1 MNYSELAFSDAAKVL
16 QEKYGSR
23 AAYEQMEKRNVVDG
37 LTDNEIHFIANQDH
51 FYLASLGENGFP
63 YIQHRGG
70 PNGFVKVL
78 DNKTIAFVDFSG
90 NKQYISAG
98 NIATDPKV
106 AMIMVS
112 YPHKARLKLYAKA
125 RVVQLADDPE
135 LFARIDV
142 TGYQHRPERMII
154 LEIAAYDWNCPQHI
168 TPRYTAEEV
177 ESAFSSQ
184 RRRIADLE
192 EDNKRMKAEL
202 QNLRNK
208 I

>member
-1 MNYSELAFSDAAKVL
+1 MNYSELGFSEAAKLL

-23 AAYEQMEKRNVVDG
+23 TAYEQMEKRNVVDG
-37 LTDNEIHFIANQDH
+37 LTDNEISFIANQDH

-70 PNGFVKVL
+70 PSGFVKVL

-98 NIATDPKV
+98 NIQTEPKV
-106 AMIMVS
+106 ALIMVS

-125 RVVQLADDPE
+125 RIVELADEPE

-142 TGYQHRPERMII
+142 AEYKHKSERMMV

-168 TPRYTAEEV
+168 TPRYTAAEV
-177 ESAFSSQ
+177 ESAFASQ
-184 RRRIADLE
+184 RRRIVDLE

-202 QNLRNK
+202 QNLK
-208 I
+208 HT

>member
-1 MNYSELAFSDAAKVL
+1 MNYSELGFSEAAKLL

-23 AAYEQMEKRNVVDG
+23 TAYEQMEKRNVVDG
-37 LTDNEIHFIANQDH
+37 LTENEISFIANQDH
-51 FYLASLGENGFP
+51 FYMASLGENGFP
-63 YIQHRGG
+63 YVQHRGG

-78 DNKTIAFVDFSG
+78 DNKTIAFVDYSG

-98 NIATDPKV
+98 NIQTEPKV
-106 AMIMVS
+106 ALIMVS

-125 RVVQLADDPE
+125 RIVELADQPE

-142 TGYQHRPERMII
+142 TGYKHKPERMFV

-177 ESAFSSQ
+177 ESAFASQ
-184 RRRIADLE
+184 RRSIAEVE

-202 QNLRNK
+202 QNLRK
-208 I
+208 

>member
-1 MNYSELAFSDAAKVL
+1 MNYSELGFSEAAKLL

-23 AAYEQMEKRNVVDG
+23 TAYEQMEKRNIVDG
-37 LTDNEIHFIANQDH
+37 LTDNEISFIGNQDH

-98 NIATDPKV
+98 NIATEPKV
-106 AMIMVS
+106 ALIMVS

-125 RVVQLADDPE
+125 RIVELADEPE
-135 LFARIDV
+135 LFSRIDV
-142 TGYQHRPERMII
+142 TGYNHKPERMIV

-168 TPRYTAEEV
+168 TPRYTAEEI
-177 ESAFSSQ
+177 EMALH
-184 RRRIADLE
+184 RRDGILL
-192 EDNKRMKAEL
+192 NWKRTIKE
-202 QNLRNK
+202 
-208 I
+208 

>member
-1 MNYSELAFSDAAKVL
+1 MNYSELGFSEAAKLL

-23 AAYEQMEKRNVVDG
+23 TVYEQMEKRNVVDG
-37 LTDNEIHFIANQDH
+37 LTDNEISFIANQDH
-51 FYLASLGENGFP
+51 FYLASLGENGYP

-98 NIATDPKV
+98 NIQTEPKV
-106 AMIMVS
+106 ALIMVS
-112 YPHKARLKLYAKA
+112 YPHKARLKLYANA
-125 RVVQLADDPE
+125 RIVELEDDPE
-135 LFARIDV
+135 LFAKIDV
-142 TGYQHRPERMII
+142 TGYKHKPERMIV

-168 TPRYTAEEV
+168 TPRYTAEEI
-177 ESAFSSQ
+177 EMAFASQ
-184 RRRIADLE
+184 RRRIVELE

-202 QNLRNK
+202 QNLKN
-208 I
+208 

>member
-1 MNYSELAFSDAAKVL
+1 MNYSELGFSEAAKLL

-23 AAYEQMEKRNVVDG
+23 TAYEQMEKRNVVDG
-37 LTDNEIHFIANQDH
+37 LTQNETTFIANQDH
-51 FYLASLGENGFP
+51 FYMASLGENGFP

-98 NIATDPKV
+98 NIQTEPKV
-106 AMIMVS
+106 ALIMVS
-112 YPHKARLKLYAKA
+112 YPHKARLELYAKA
-125 RVVQLADDPE
+125 RIVELADEPE
-135 LFARIDV
+135 LFAITDV
-142 TGYQHRPERMII
+142 TGYKHKPERMIV

-168 TPRYTAEEV
+168 TPRYTAEDIEM
-177 ESAFSSQ
+177 AFAPQ
-184 RRRIADLE
+184 RRRIAELE

-202 QNLRNK
+202 QHLINK

>member
-1 MNYSELAFSDAAKVL
+1 MNYSELGFSEAAKLL

-37 LTDNEIHFIANQDH
+37 LTDNEISFIGNQDH
-51 FYLASLGENGFP
+51 FYMASLGENGFP

-98 NIATDPKV
+98 NIQTQPKV
-106 AMIMVS
+106 ALIMVS

-125 RVVQLADDPE
+125 RVVELADDPE

-142 TGYQHRPERMII
+142 AEYKHKPERMIV

-168 TPRYTAEEV
+168 TPRYTAEEI
-177 ESAFSSQ
+177 EMAFAPQ
-184 RRRIADLE
+184 KRRIAVLE
-192 EDNKRMKAEL
+192 EENKRMKTEL
-202 QNLRNK
+202 QNLK
-208 I
+208 DKK